1 MFKLFKHPN
10 YYLNIFPELIGL
22 AMLCH
27 AKFSFI
33 LLAPIYLII
42 IFIRI
47 KQENR
52 VLKEIIIPNKF

>member
-1 MFKLFKHPN
+1 
-10 YYLNIFPELIGL
+10 
-22 AMLCH
+22 MLCH

-47 KQENR
+47 KQENI

>member
-1 MFKLFKHPN
+1 
-10 YYLNIFPELIGL
+10 
-22 AMLCH
+22 
-27 AKFSFI
+27 
-33 LLAPIYLII
+33 LAPIYLII